1 MEPEDLLRELEEDV
15 GEMEQEFQDVEDP
28 DAEGT
33 LREKQQ
39 RAEQL
44 IEEIHDQL
52 KFLQEQVDSKE

>member
-33 LREKQQ
+33 LWEKQQ